1 MPTTNDLS
9 SAALEELVVLM
20 MATQEAGQHPFDPE
34 KRYTPAHGAHYEEL
48 ARAIV
53 QFARVCSSEEW
64 AVKALAGALPYY
76 DSLACRRVDPGFRE
90 RARAT
95 GISVPNPA
103 DALERRNRTRGLP
116 VEPYMHRLR
125 AMLRS

>member
-1 MPTTNDLS
+1 MATTDDLS
-9 SAALEELVVLM
+9 SAAHEELVVLM
-20 MATQEAGQHPFDPE
+20 MATQEAGQRPFDPA

-53 QFARVCSSEEW
+53 QFARISPSEEW
-64 AVKALAGALPYY
+64 AVAVLAGTLPHY

-90 RARAT
+90 RARAA
-95 GISVPNPA
+95 SMPLPHPA
-103 DALERRNRTRGLP
+103 DALEQRRRERGRP
-116 VEPYMHRLR
+116 VEPFVHRLR